1 MWDLENLLGRPIT
14 LGADFEDWVLR
25 TLAVLVSLVL
35 VILARRLITAI
46 VVAPLRY
53 VVNRTPWE
61 TDNKLFEAS
70 LGPLRLI
77 VIAAVLVLI
86 GQVMLPGDSFY
97 NRIAD
102 LISRVVV
109 VAAVL
114 MLIYRFIDVL
124 LSSSKQ
130 IFALTGLVIEDRLL
144 PFIRVGLKV
153 LLISVGI
160 IIVVQVLGYDVNG
173 LVAALGA
180 GGIGLSLAAK
190 DTLANLFGFVSI
202 VSDRPLE
209 VGDYVVTPFGE
220 GIVEHVGIRSTQL
233 RRLDQALIMIP
244 NNLLNNSEILN
255 WSRLQKR
262 RLDMLLQ
269 IHYDTTPDVIQQFV
283 QRARELLQERPT
295 VQEDS
300 IVVYFV
306 SFSASALD
314 VMVRCYIKIADWGEF
329 TAEKQAINLALIDL
343 ARENGVRF
351 AYPTTSLYVEKM
363 PDAPQNAGFP
373 PVIKDARP
381 EDKPDDSYKPTAPH
395 GDDPRN

>member
-262 RLDMLLQ
+262 RLDMLLLMR
-269 IHYDTTPDVIQQFV
+269 YDSNPDLIQQFV
-283 QRARELLQERPT
+283 QRARELLHERPT

-306 SFSASALD
+306 NFNASALEI
-314 VMVRCYIKIADWGEF
+314 MVRCYIKIADWGEF
-329 TAEKQAINLALIDL
+329 TAEKQAINLALIEL
-343 ARENGVRF
+343 AREIGVRF
-351 AYPTTSLYVEKM
+351 AYPSTSLYVENIPTSPQNVALPGSKDER
-363 PDAPQNAGFP
+363 PDAPS
-373 PVIKDARP
+373 
-381 EDKPDDSYKPTAPH
+381 DSYKPTAPH